1 MNNVY
6 RVKYIVW
13 NILQVSSAANAI
25 QLRHP
30 GLLGLLQVEIVK
42 LSVEDL
48 LVSE

>member
-13 NILQVSSAANAI
+13 NILQVSLAANAI

-42 LSVEDL
+42 LLVEDL
-48 LVSE
+48 LVSK